1 MDIDALL
8 TEVVQMG
15 ASDLHLKVG
24 RPPLI
29 RNLSELRPSA
39 YPPVSPEE
47 IMAVLKEVLDP
58 RRYEDFEA
66 NLEVDD
72 AYLIEG
78 VGRFR
83 VNGYFQQGAPGVA
96 LRYIPLQAPTIDSL
110 QLPEVL
116 KDLVTYHQ
124 GMILV
129 TGPTG
134 SGKSTTI
141 ASLIEQINATRPC
154 HVVTIEDPIEFVYT
168 DRLATINQRQVGLD
182 THTFEE
188 ALKHVLRQD
197 PDVILMGEM
206 RDIESMEF
214 ALNAAETGH
223 LVLSTLHTNDA
234 KQSVDRILDMFP
246 GDKAQQYRGMLA
258 LNLRG
263 VASQRLL
270 LRADGSGR
278 IAAVEV
284 LVNSPHISE
293 LIAEG
298 RTAALD
304 REMSS
309 TGEYYRMQTFNQALT
324 VLVKAGLVTTDEAL
338 SHSANPADLRL
349 LLRGVQTGGSA
360 ARRVKRHIEDD
371 DDAPV
376 IPAAGSR
383 ILSRGGGGGGGA

>member
-8 TEVVQMG
+8 AEVVSLG
-15 ASDLHLKVG
+15 GSDLHLKVG

-29 RNLSELRPSA
+29 RNLGQLRPTQ
-39 YPPVSPEE
+39 YPPVTREE
-47 IMAVLKEVLDP
+47 VRQVLRHVLDP
-58 RRYEDFEA
+58 RRLEQFEET
-66 NLEVDD
+66 LEVDD

-78 VGRFR
+78 TGRFR
-83 VNGYFQQGAPGVA
+83 VNGFIRMGQPGIA
-96 LRYIPLQAPTIDSL
+96 FRYIPLDVPTIDSL
-110 QLPEVL
+110 ELPDVF
-116 KDLVTYHQ
+116 KDLVARQQ

-141 ASLIEQINATRPC
+141 AAMIQQINVTRHC

-168 DRLATINQRQVGLD
+168 DKLATINQRQVGLD
-182 THTFEE
+182 THSLDE

-206 RDIESMEF
+206 RDIETMEF

-246 GDKAQQYRGMLA
+246 ADKARQYRPMLA
-258 LNLRG
+258 LNLLG
-263 VASQRLL
+263 IVSQRLL
-270 LRADGSGR
+270 VRVDGSGR

-293 LIAEG
+293 VIADG
-298 RTAALD
+298 NTAALD
-304 REMSS
+304 REMRT
-309 TGEYYRMQTFNQALT
+309 TGQHYRMQTFNQALAE
-324 VLVKAGLVTTDEAL
+324 LVRSGLVTTEEAL
-338 SHSANPADLRL
+338 DHSANPGDLRL
-349 LLRGVQTGGSA
+349 MLRGVETGGAA
-360 ARRVKRHIEDD
+360 ARRVKRHRT
-371 DDAPV
+371 DADL
-376 IPAAGSR
+376 AAGASLDGFSAR
-383 ILSRGGGGGGGA
+383 AGG